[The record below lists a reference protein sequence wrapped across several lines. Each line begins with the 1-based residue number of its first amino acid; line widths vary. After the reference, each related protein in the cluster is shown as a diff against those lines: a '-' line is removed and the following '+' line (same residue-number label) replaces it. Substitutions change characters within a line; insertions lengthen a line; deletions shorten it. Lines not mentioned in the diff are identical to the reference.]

1 MKPWK
6 KKMGMTML
14 ASAIA
19 LGGVATL
26 ELVNPVSKAI
36 CGFRLRS

>member
-1 MKPWK
+1 
-6 KKMGMTML
+6 MGMTML

-26 ELVNPVSKAI
+26 ELVNPVSKA
-36 CGFRLRS
+36 RLQVTELA